1 MQKSFSDQKY
11 FSKQIM
17 NVSHPWSRLGRDVSV
32 GQVVL
37 AVLVMLVT
45 PGTRG
50 SQF

>member
-1 MQKSFSDQKY
+1 MFPIHD
-11 FSKQIM
+11 
-17 NVSHPWSRLGRDVSV
+17 PALERDVSV